1 MKQKTKF
8 DFSAAYDEMFM
19 DDAGRAENK
28 LKKIYEIPLSEI
40 DDFPDHPYLVKDDED
55 MDALKESIRERGVI
69 TPLLIRQKDDDSGRY
84 EIISGHRRKHA
95 CELLGIETVKCD
107 VLECTRDEAII
118 LMVDSNAQRSFI
130 SPCEK
135 GRAYKMK
142 YEAMAR
148 QGARTDL
155 DSTSRPVGAKLRD
168 NRSDEQLAEGSE
180 DSARQIQRLMRLTEL
195 TPELQE
201 VVDEGRMKLRPAVE
215 LSYVDEETQRNVMDR
230 ILETD
235 ATPSHDQAIRIR
247 RAYEEGYA
255 TYECIR
261 DIMDEDKPNQRPKY
275 NFKYERL
282 SPLIPTD
289 YTPQMAEDYVVKALE
304 YYKKYL
310 QKQRENSR

>member
-142 YEAMAR
+142 LEAIKR
-148 QGARTDL
+148 LPG
-155 DSTSRPVGAKLRD
+155 RPSKENGSPVD
-168 NRSDEQLAEGSE
+168 NNLKGTKSASLLADENGDGQA
-180 DSARQIQRLMRLTEL
+180 QIYRLIRLTEL
-195 TPELQE
+195 TSELQE
-201 VVDEGRMKLRPAVE
+201 VVDDGRMKLRPAVE

>member
-69 TPLLIRQKDDDSGRY
+69 TPLLIRQKDDGSGRY

-107 VLECTRDEAII
+107 VLECSRDEAII

-142 YEAMAR
+142 LEAIKR
-148 QGARTDL
+148 LPGRPSKDNCGPVDHNFDGQK
-155 DSTSRPVGAKLRD
+155 SRDILA
-168 NRSDEQLAEGSE
+168 DESE
-180 DSARQIQRLMRLTEL
+180 DSARQIQRLIRLTEL

>member
-1 MKQKTKF
+1 
-8 DFSAAYDEMFM
+8 MFM

-142 YEAMAR
+142 LEAIKR
-148 QGARTDL
+148 LPG
-155 DSTSRPVGAKLRD
+155 RPSKENGSPVD
-168 NRSDEQLAEGSE
+168 NNLKGTKSASLLADENGDGQA
-180 DSARQIQRLMRLTEL
+180 QIYRLIRLTEL
-195 TPELQE
+195 TSELQE
-201 VVDEGRMKLRPAVE
+201 VVDDGRMKLRPAVE